1 MDEPTETMP
10 PDFLVS
16 FRDSMPASYRQQQGA
31 EEIREHAGIVWR
43 RGDGLAHAE
52 IWTKRLNAVV
62 ICVVSDDRPGIS
74 SLIRATIA
82 AHGLDVSAAQAYC
95 RNNEKDRPEAVHF
108 LWLSPTREGSES
120 GPIGESDIADIAAS
134 LRALLRGELDLG
146 TVIDRVSSLPT
157 PPISGIEVSVA
168 DVEDDERAILLTVD
182 AGDRPGLLMTIT
194 SVLFS
199 HRVTVLSSDLTTSGG
214 RARGRFQMVEVDG
227 SPLTHDRGRAIAGA
241 VKVALEHGNP

>member
-1 MDEPTETMP
+1 
-10 PDFLVS
+10 
-16 FRDSMPASYRQQQGA
+16 MPASYRQQQGA

-62 ICVVSDDRPGIS
+62 ICVVSDERPGIS

-82 AHGLDVSAAQAYC
+82 AHGLDVLAAQVYC

-108 LWLSPTREGSES
+108 LWLSPTRDGGDSEA
-120 GPIGESDIADIAAS
+120 IGESDIANVAAS

-146 TVIDRVSSLPT
+146 TVIDRVSSPPT
-157 PPISGIEVSVA
+157 TAPVSGIGVSLA
-168 DVEDDERAILLTVD
+168 DVEDDDRAILLTVD

-199 HRVTVLSSDLTTSGG
+199 HKVTVLSSDLTTTGG
-214 RARGRFQMVEVDG
+214 RARGRFQMVEADG
-227 SPLTHDRGRAIAGA
+227 SHLTHDRGLAIAGA
-241 VKVALEHGNP
+241 VKVALEEGNL